1 MWLKSILI
9 VALCCGAQRIVY
21 GKSVESKSEKLP
33 IPFDDVIPTRFR
45 ASGFGGTWISP
56 NEFTFTSTAEGFVKF
71 NVASNRTE
79 SILSRDFINQHAD
92 WTEPSFRVSSDLKK
106 VLVRYAQRFI
116 FRHSSVSRFSII
128 RLDSPD
134 DEYKVAAGDEIQ
146 IAFFTPNGRGFA
158 FIRENDISYLDIPD
172 TGSYQTPLKITN
184 DGVPGVEY
192 NGIPDWVYEEEVLS
206 TDAAVWISPS
216 GKHLA
221 YARFNDT
228 LVQEAVYD
236 IYGNDLYPQEVR
248 LRYPKV
254 RDDTIIIRTDE
265 R

>member
-9 VALCCGAQRIVY
+9 VALCCGAQRIVN

-33 IPFDDVIPTRFR
+33 ITFDDVIPNRFGQ
-45 ASGFGGTWISP
+45 SGFGGTWISP

-79 SILSRDFINQHAD
+79 SILSRDFINQHAE
-92 WTEPSFRVSSDLKK
+92 WTRPSFRVSSDLKK
-106 VLVRYAQRFI
+106 VLVQYAQRFI

-128 RLDSPD
+128 RLDSPN

-146 IAFFTPNGRGFA
+146 IAFFTPNGRGLA

-172 TGSYQTPLKITN
+172 TGIYQAPLSITD
-184 DGVPGVEY
+184 DGIPGVEY

-228 LVQEAVYD
+228 EVKEAVYD
-236 IYGNDLYPQEVR
+236 IYGNDLYPQEVH